1 MEHNTNASS
10 ALGFYSADGF
20 FQNVQSLTTQSL
32 EFVSKSLYELEL
44 MLDEN
49 VHLERYEKCA
59 QIRDEIIKRAVAKRR
74 AVSN

>member
-32 EFVSKSLYELEL
+32 EFVSKSL
-44 MLDEN
+44 DEN